1 MISSSPEYN
10 GLVDENGT
18 PYGVKHIENK
28 IRVSAMPYLF
38 DIAEGNVS
46 GHDDFTKIGY
56 NPLGSTTEQDIW
68 SAGGLYVFPLA
79 EQAMELVSGNNTQ
92 DIGTVIK
99 GDATGNTV
107 QADADGTTT
116 SLEDD
121 SVDFT
126 AATAVAVGDC
136 VILDPHG
143 AVPEWGYVTA
153 VAAATLTIA
162 NGFSEGGTAASRYY
176 AVIDKS
182 AYTHAQVVKIDYLD
196 GSYVKKEE
204 IIVLNGTTTV
214 ATINADIFRINYF
227 HIIAAGSSEFCL
239 GDVVIQGTG
248 AGPEYAHITALYTRE
263 RGCIFT
269 VPAGNTL
276 YVTDVNFGAVDPN
289 ASKFQAVR
297 MSLRSNMEPRH
308 EFLMGKMFFP
318 LAEVLVVNA
327 SVGISLQM
335 PIKIIEKADVTVSGK
350 GFTGFVGP
358 APLTTVIRGWI
369 E

>member
-1 MISSSPEYN
+1 MISSLPGYN
-10 GLVDENGT
+10 GLVDESGT
-18 PYGVKHIENK
+18 PYGVKHIGNK
-28 IRVSAMPYLF
+28 PRVSSMPYLY

-46 GHDDFTKIGY
+46 GHAAFSKIGY

-68 SAGGLYVFPLA
+68 SAGGTYVFPTA
-79 EQAMELVSGNNTQ
+79 AAAMEVVSGDNTQ

-121 SVDFT
+121 SVSFT
-126 AATAVAVGDC
+126 DATTVAVGDC

-143 AVPEWGYVTA
+143 ATPEWGYVTG
-153 VAAATLTIA
+153 VAANTLTVA
-162 NGFSEGGTAASRYY
+162 GGFSEGGTAASRYY

-182 AYTHAQVVKIDYLD
+182 GYTNAQVVKIDYLD
-196 GSYVKKEE
+196 ASYARKKE
-204 IIVLNGTTTV
+204 IVVLNGTTVV
-214 ATINADIFRINYF
+214 ATINTDIFRINYF
-227 HIIAAGSSEFCL
+227 HVIAAGSNGVCL
-239 GDVVIQGTG
+239 GDI
-248 AGPEYAHITALYTRE
+248 AIRHLDDAPEYGHITAGYTRE

-269 VPAGNTL
+269 VPAGYTA
-276 YVTDVNFGAVDPN
+276 YITDINFGAVDPN

-297 MSLRSNMEPRH
+297 MSIRSNMEPRH
-308 EFLMGKMFFP
+308 EFLTGNMFFP
-318 LAEVLVVNA
+318 LAEVLVTNA
-327 SVGISLQM
+327 SVPLSLAM
-335 PIKIIEKADVTVSGK
+335 PIKIIATTDVKISGK

-358 APLTTVIRGWI
+358 APLTAVVRGWL